1 MSQGQGSLSADVVTL
16 HVGNLPFAAT
26 TEQLR
31 ELFAAHTEVVSIDI
45 PNDPQT
51 GQSRGFAFVSVP
63 GPAAAATA
71 AAEAVDG
78 QSLLGRRLRVSAAQ
92 EHRRQA
98 RGPFR
103 H

>member
-1 MSQGQGSLSADVVTL
+1 MSQGQGLQDAEVVTL

-26 TEQLR
+26 PEQLR
-31 ELFAAHTEVVSIDI
+31 ELFAAHTAVVSIDI

-63 GPAAAATA
+63 GPAAAA
-71 AAEAVDG
+71 AAEALDG

>member
-1 MSQGQGSLSADVVTL
+1 MSQGQGLQDAEVVTL

-26 TEQLR
+26 PEQLR
-31 ELFAAHTEVVSIDI
+31 ELFAAHTAVVSIDI

-63 GPAAAATA
+63 GPAAAV
-71 AAEAVDG
+71 AEALDG

>member
-1 MSQGQGSLSADVVTL
+1 MSQGQGLQSADVVTL

-26 TEQLR
+26 PEQLR

-71 AAEAVDG
+71 AEALDG